1 MKHNKRKKSN
11 QKGGK
16 MKVLL
21 GVIFMITQM
30 SGVYALDIDNKGM
43 MDEVVITAPRFE
55 GEDIAYSGM
64 MSEVVAKAPRYY
76 SEVEL
81 GMMDQV
87 VVTAPRFEG
96 EDIAYSGMMS
106 EVVVTASRY
115 EEDNIV
121 FGYMVKLERNESNE
135 CYYLLLIED
144 RDYQERDYLN

>member
-30 SGVYALDIDNKGM
+30 PGVYALDIDNKGM
-43 MDEVVITAPRFE
+43 MDEVVVTAPRFE

-64 MSEVVAKAPRYY
+64 MSAVVAKAPRYY

-87 VVTAPRFEG
+87 VVIAPRFEG

>member
-1 MKHNKRKKSN
+1 
-11 QKGGK
+11 

-64 MSEVVAKAPRYY
+64 MPEVVAKAPRYY

-106 EVVVTASRY
+106 EVIVTASRY

>member
-1 MKHNKRKKSN
+1 
-11 QKGGK
+11 
-16 MKVLL
+16 
-21 GVIFMITQM
+21 
-30 SGVYALDIDNKGM
+30 
-43 MDEVVITAPRFE
+43 MDQVVVTAPRFE